1 MVALQASVSASWR
14 YGSPQVANTPA
25 NKKRES
31 VDGVETLSRRS
42 RSQITRLARQ
52 LRYRSLTLPAERCG
66 VFYRSD

>member
-1 MVALQASVSASWR
+1 
-14 YGSPQVANTPA
+14 
-25 NKKRES
+25 

-66 VFYRSD
+66 VFYRSDW